1 MNDIYLEEPGDN
13 VKITEVDIDEITM
26 IQKIRSKIKEKK
38 EVLRWEIFY
47 SLESGDKINSKVLK
61 RKQNMLDKYNKKLE
75 EYEQQIN
82 DLEFLLLV

>member
-1 MNDIYLEEPGDN
+1 MNDIYLEEPSDN
-13 VKITEVDIDEITM
+13 VRITEVDIDEITM
-26 IQKIRSKIKEKK
+26 IEKLRSKIKEKK

-82 DLEFLLLV
+82 DLEFLLV